1 MVYVCNFYLC
11 KHERCQLQEDQN
23 GIKKYLSNFAVNKQV
38 SVMSYCGIITL
49 WRANLPNRYSSLCW
63 RPVTHTA
70 LEVIKCENAKLQKW
84 HSIKCESGIMRKRRE
99 SMYKAK
105 KWKCEKYVKSS
116 VVYSSAYLWV
126 TLAYVV
132 VNLERVAE
140 CPLSLQRVSV
150 LIRFLIFY
158 LYISW
163 TCFCCPSVAHQW
175 PVRQIFRIGTARY
188 AEGLWRMRRHR
199 PVIAHCTD
207 SEDFP
212 PVLVQ
217 WGEANCLD

>member
-116 VVYSSAYLWV
+116 VVYSAYLWV
-126 TLAYVV
+126 TPSQKSSINASWKSTTRFPMSLHRT
-132 VNLERVAE
+132 L
-140 CPLSLQRVSV
+140 PLSPQKGSEKRKTADLRKKRTSLEESLLQS
-150 LIRFLIFY
+150 F
-158 LYISW
+158 
-163 TCFCCPSVAHQW
+163 
-175 PVRQIFRIGTARY
+175 
-188 AEGLWRMRRHR
+188 
-199 PVIAHCTD
+199 IA
-207 SEDFP
+207 
-212 PVLVQ
+212 
-217 WGEANCLD
+217 